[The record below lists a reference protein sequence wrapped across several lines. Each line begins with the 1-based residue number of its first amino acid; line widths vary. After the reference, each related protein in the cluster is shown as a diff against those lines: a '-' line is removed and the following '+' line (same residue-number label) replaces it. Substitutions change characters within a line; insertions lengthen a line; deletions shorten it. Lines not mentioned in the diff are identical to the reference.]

1 MVEAEEE
8 VEDLQDIVEE
18 PQDTAEDPPIPKI
31 GEKEEM
37 DMTVTIRN
45 GMIGKQL
52 VLVKAR
58 DHKKN
63 SVNTVAT
70 VTHRKNLR
78 EESPQGTTQKTLK
91 KRKGQEVPARRDTI
105 GGIEA

>member
-18 PQDTAEDPPIPKI
+18 PQDTAEDPSIPKI

-70 VTHRKNLR
+70 VTHKKNLK
-78 EESPQGTTQKTLK
+78 EESPQGITQKTLK
-91 KRKGQEVPARRDTI
+91 KRKGQEVPVRRDTI

>member
-8 VEDLQDIVEE
+8 VEDLQDTVEE
-18 PQDTAEDPPIPKI
+18 PQDTAEDPSIPKI

-63 SVNTVAT
+63 SVNIVVT